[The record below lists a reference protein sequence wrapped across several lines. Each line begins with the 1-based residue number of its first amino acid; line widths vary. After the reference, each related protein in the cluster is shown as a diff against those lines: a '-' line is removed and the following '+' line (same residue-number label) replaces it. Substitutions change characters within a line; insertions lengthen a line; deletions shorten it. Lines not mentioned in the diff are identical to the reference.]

1 MSPNFL
7 IAGPP
12 KCASTSLY
20 YYFSQHP
27 QIFVSKVKETHFFTD
42 NYEKGIK
49 YYEKYFENAGNA
61 EALGEATPAYCF
73 LPFALDRIK
82 ACYPD
87 IKLILCLRNPMERA
101 FSHWL
106 MYKDA
111 GVEKASFREAI
122 DINLRQMLQV
132 NFENDQ
138 GAALWNT
145 RRKHVGDTGKWIRI
159 YIQPGMYAS
168 IIRDI
173 QQRFGV
179 EQVKYI
185 FMDDLKNNFSDVMKE
200 LFTFLQVE
208 NTFIIHNK
216 QEKNFYYNRKILSH
230 PKQNNWCK
238 KLLGIFPRQCPQILN
253 HFLRSKKHKVVE
265 KPKLI
270 LDDRKF
276 LYDIYRSDI
285 HNLEKL
291 SGKDLS
297 NWKL

>member
-216 QEKNFYYNRKILSH
+216 QEKNFYYNRKIYRILSKTIGVKTTRNISKAM
-230 PKQNNWCK
+230 PTNFKSLFKKQ
-238 KLLGIFPRQCPQILN
+238 
-253 HFLRSKKHKVVE
+253 KHKVVE